1 MPLVLHGGSGNPDS
15 EIAEAVKRGINKVNI
30 SSDIKA
36 TFMKQARMVMENQ
49 QLREPLDIF
58 PSCIDAM
65 KETAVHKIRL
75 FQANGKAGLYTL

>member
-1 MPLVLHGGSGNPDS
+1 M
-15 EIAEAVKRGINKVNI
+15 KR
-30 SSDIKA
+30 
-36 TFMKQARMVMENQ
+36 ARVVMENQ